1 MNNIKRIYDY
11 YNGLIRELNLTIK
24 ELEDKISEL
33 KQKLKDKE

>member
-1 MNNIKRIYDY
+1 MNKIKRIYDY